1 MLSNQD
7 ENTDMDRR
15 PQSGKKWLSRFQKLV
30 LPGLILQSVVIGG
43 GYSTGREVVQY
54 GARYGAVGWITVV
67 VAVVGFSLVSALV
80 FEVARVFRSYDYKT
94 WIQQIIG
101 KFWPIFEGLFLVMVI
116 IGIAVVVSAGGNI
129 LEQTWGFPYLPAV
142 LGITAAV
149 AVIIC
154 HGSHTVERF
163 KTIGSVFL
171 YSGYAIFSWVVLSQ
185 KWGQVAAVF
194 ASHDSS
200 YVPGAGS
207 WAAFSSGVLYVG
219 YNLAVFPTVLF
230 CLHRQDSRKETMA
243 AGLVAGLLMTVPFG
257 LTYLSLMAFYPAEEV
272 IGAPVPWLPMLQ
284 SLGSPFVVLL
294 YGAVVGWTLVET
306 TVGVIHAIVDRI
318 ERHLSPDRGTRLQRT
333 SGLSQKHR
341 ALLAI
346 AILAAAAALSRFGI
360 TALVARGYSLMAY
373 GFIVIFAVPLL
384 TVGVY
389 RIVRATKKIKAQP

>member
-149 AVIIC
+149 AVII
-154 HGSHTVERF
+154 
-163 KTIGSVFL
+163 
-171 YSGYAIFSWVVLSQ
+171 VVLSQ
-185 KWGQVAAVF
+185 
-194 ASHDSS
+194 
-200 YVPGAGS
+200 
-207 WAAFSSGVLYVG
+207 VG
-219 YNLAVFPTVLF
+219 PLKSP
-230 CLHRQDSRKETMA
+230 RK
-243 AGLVAGLLMTVPFG
+243 
-257 LTYLSLMAFYPAEEV
+257 
-272 IGAPVPWLPMLQ
+272 
-284 SLGSPFVVLL
+284 
-294 YGAVVGWTLVET
+294 
-306 TVGVIHAIVDRI
+306 
-318 ERHLSPDRGTRLQRT
+318 
-333 SGLSQKHR
+333 K
-341 ALLAI
+341 
-346 AILAAAAALSRFGI
+346 
-360 TALVARGYSLMAY
+360 
-373 GFIVIFAVPLL
+373 
-384 TVGVY
+384 
-389 RIVRATKKIKAQP
+389 